1 MSFHTFL
8 SSEPKLVSDKKIEP
22 KLVSDKK
29 MKMLIE
35 KIYQAMRNL
44 LEKENEILSDRSKF
58 EQFTWRFFKVLGYL
72 FDKEKYN
79 AMPEYVTPKYV
90 PGGPNLQ
97 KLNHQK
103 YRTELSLEVFKE
115 ISKYYLLRGTTWQR
129 INKRLNRNPKLLTS
143 RQKIL
148 ADAFFN
154 TDNGMD
160 GNKIYTQIIENKEF
174 EHYPVEDVVVT
185 ESWCDIMLYDANKN
199 SKSVIL

>member
-8 SSEPKLVSDKKIEP
+8 SSEPKLVSDE
-22 KLVSDKK
+22 K
-29 MKMLIE
+29 MEMLIE
-35 KIYQAMRNL
+35 ETYVMMRRL
-44 LEKENEILSDRSKF
+44 LLQDDYLLSKERRF
-58 EQFTWRFFKVLGYL
+58 VQFTWKFFKRLGYL
-72 FDKEKYN
+72 FDKEKYD
-79 AMPEYVTPKYV
+79 AMPETVFDGRGLERENFP
-90 PGGPNLQ
+90 
-97 KLNHQK
+97 K
-103 YRTELSLEVFKE
+103 YRTTLKREVFKE
-115 ISKYYLLRGTTWQR
+115 ISEYYLLWGTTWQR

-174 EHYPVEDVVVT
+174 EHYLVEDVVVT